1 MNRTEFKQTKRNQV
15 KRIAK
20 RGKYDKEA
28 VYSILDQA
36 FLCHI
41 SFALN
46 GLTFI
51 ITTLYVCADDAIY
64 IS

>member
-28 VYSILDQA
+28 VYSILDV
-36 FLCHI
+36 
-41 SFALN
+41 
-46 GLTFI
+46 G
-51 ITTLYVCADDAIY
+51 ITLIVSMINCDL
-64 IS
+64 